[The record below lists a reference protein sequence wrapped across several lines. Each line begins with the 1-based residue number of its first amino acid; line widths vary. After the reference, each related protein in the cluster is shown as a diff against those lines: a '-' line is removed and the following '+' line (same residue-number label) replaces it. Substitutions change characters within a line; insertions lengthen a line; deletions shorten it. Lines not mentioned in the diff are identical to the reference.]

1 MGNSQIQT
9 RGDDDMRR
17 PFARLAA
24 AAVTAAAI
32 TALTIGPAFAGGNPN
47 APGQQ
52 KKQDS
57 ASQPAAASQPASQ
70 SGAPSQGG
78 NAAASQPGMK
88 PANNTAHGTSCTY
101 QSSTTCAANSPTT
114 SQSSAKQDASKHY
127 GNNKTAAQIAAS
139 KGVPAGSKIYGPGN
153 SQPHKVTCP
162 GGTKGPDVHAYK
174 AGKHSC
180 ATKSASTSA
189 PANNAAPAQNNTA
202 PAQNK
207 SAPAQNNSAPAQNNA
222 APAQNNTAPAQS
234 NTAPAQVTQI
244 NGAAPAV
251 SSAGGVQGTTTTLGK
266 PKTARAHH
274 GVLGTTARIR
284 GGRLPFTGFP
294 TWLAALLGIGMI
306 LGGATLRRRA
316 TSF

>member
-1 MGNSQIQT
+1 
-9 RGDDDMRR
+9 MRR
-17 PFARLAA
+17 PYSRLAA
-24 AAVTAAAI
+24 VSALAVAI
-32 TALTIGPAFAGGNPN
+32 ASLTIGPAFAGGNPS

-52 KKQDS
+52 KKAAD
-57 ASQPAAASQPASQ
+57 ASSTAGTSSTAGS
-70 SGAPSQGG
+70 PSQGG
-78 NAAASQPGMK
+78 NADASQPGMK

-101 QSSTTCAANSPTT
+101 QSSTTCTANQPAT
-114 SQSSAKQDASKHY
+114 SQATAKQDASKHY

-139 KGVPAGSKIYGPGN
+139 KGVPAGSTIYGPGN

-162 GGTKGPDVHAYK
+162 GSTKGPDVHAFK

-180 ATKSASTSA
+180 ATTSVSTPAPAANSA
-189 PANNAAPAQNNTA
+189 PVQSNTA
-202 PAQNK
+202 AV
-207 SAPAQNNSAPAQNNA
+207 QNNSAPVQS
-222 APAQNNTAPAQS
+222 NTAPAQS
-234 NTAPAQVTQI
+234 NTAPAQVTQV

-251 SSAGGVQGTTTTLGK
+251 SSAGGVQGTTTTVGK

-316 TSF
+316 TSFF

>member
-1 MGNSQIQT
+1 
-9 RGDDDMRR
+9 MRR
-17 PFARLAA
+17 PYSRLAA
-24 AAVTAAAI
+24 VSALAVAI
-32 TALTIGPAFAGGNPN
+32 ASLTIGPAFAGGNPN

-52 KKQDS
+52 KKAAD
-57 ASQPAAASQPASQ
+57 ASSTAGTSSTAGS
-70 SGAPSQGG
+70 PSQGG
-78 NAAASQPGMK
+78 NADASQPGMK

-101 QSSTTCAANSPTT
+101 QSSTTCTANQPAT
-114 SQSSAKQDASKHY
+114 SQATAKQDASKHY

-139 KGVPAGSKIYGPGN
+139 KGVPAGSTIYGPGN

-162 GGTKGPDVHAYK
+162 GSTKGPDVHAFK
-174 AGKHSC
+174 SGKHSC
-180 ATKSASTSA
+180 ATTSVSTPAPATNSA
-189 PANNAAPAQNNTA
+189 PVQSNTA
-202 PAQNK
+202 AV
-207 SAPAQNNSAPAQNNA
+207 QNNSAPVQS
-222 APAQNNTAPAQS
+222 NTAPAQS
-234 NTAPAQVTQI
+234 NTAPAQVTQV

-251 SSAGGVQGTTTTLGK
+251 SSAGGVQGTTTTVGK

-316 TSF
+316 TSFF

>member
-1 MGNSQIQT
+1 
-9 RGDDDMRR
+9 MRR
-17 PFARLAA
+17 PYSRLAA
-24 AAVTAAAI
+24 VSALAVAI
-32 TALTIGPAFAGGNPN
+32 ASLTIGPAFAGGNPS

-52 KKQDS
+52 KKAAD
-57 ASQPAAASQPASQ
+57 ASSTAGTSSTAGS
-70 SGAPSQGG
+70 PSQGG
-78 NAAASQPGMK
+78 NADASQPGMK

-101 QSSTTCAANSPTT
+101 QSSTTCTANQPAT
-114 SQSSAKQDASKHY
+114 SQATAKQDASKHY

-139 KGVPAGSKIYGPGN
+139 KGVPAGSTIYGPGN

-162 GGTKGPDVHAYK
+162 GSTKGPDVHAFK

-180 ATKSASTSA
+180 ATTSVSTPA
-189 PANNAAPAQNNTA
+189 PAT
-202 PAQNK
+202 
-207 SAPAQNNSAPAQNNA
+207 NSAPVQS
-222 APAQNNTAPAQS
+222 NTAPAQS
-234 NTAPAQVTQI
+234 NTAPAQVTQV

-251 SSAGGVQGTTTTLGK
+251 SSAGGVQGTTTTVGK

-316 TSF
+316 TSFF

>member
-1 MGNSQIQT
+1 
-9 RGDDDMRR
+9 MRR
-17 PFARLAA
+17 PYSRLAA
-24 AAVTAAAI
+24 VSALAVAI
-32 TALTIGPAFAGGNPN
+32 ASLTIGPAFAGGNPS

-52 KKQDS
+52 KKAAD
-57 ASQPAAASQPASQ
+57 ASSTAGTSSTAGS
-70 SGAPSQGG
+70 PSQGG
-78 NAAASQPGMK
+78 NADASQPGMK

-101 QSSTTCAANSPTT
+101 QSSTTCTANQPAT
-114 SQSSAKQDASKHY
+114 SQATAKQDASKHY

-139 KGVPAGSKIYGPGN
+139 KGVPAGSTIYGPGN

-162 GGTKGPDVHAYK
+162 GSTKGPDVHAFK

-180 ATKSASTSA
+180 ATTSVSTPAPATNSA
-189 PANNAAPAQNNTA
+189 PVQSNSAPVQSNTA
-202 PAQNK
+202 PAQ
-207 SAPAQNNSAPAQNNA
+207 S
-222 APAQNNTAPAQS
+222 NTAPAQS
-234 NTAPAQVTQI
+234 NTAPAQVTQV

-251 SSAGGVQGTTTTLGK
+251 SSAGGVQGTTTTVGK

-316 TSF
+316 TSFF